1 MSQTVVMGGSERRLG
16 ILMLLGSG
24 FCFSTAGVLIRLL
37 ESANIWQVVFYRASA
52 FGLAILLAII
62 VQKRAETRRA
72 FADIGRFGLIGAAG
86 LAVGIV
92 FVVWAQFHTTIA
104 NVVFIL
110 GALPFLSAL
119 LARIF
124 LQEQVRGLT
133 WLAMVI
139 ALVGIGVMVYGG
151 LEAGRLFGNVLAIIS
166 IFGFALLT
174 IALRQGRSGDTRP
187 IFVLGAAGAVIIGL
201 FVDPDISVDTIDL
214 ILCVVMGAFSMGV
227 GFTLFNNGA
236 RSVRAGEM
244 WILSN
249 VEIVLG
255 PFLVWLFIAEV
266 PLLTTFIGGT
276 IVIAAIVSQAVM
288 TARDPAAT

>member
-1 MSQTVVMGGSERRLG
+1 MAQSVVMGGSERRLG

-37 ESANIWQVVFYRASA
+37 ESAGIWQVVFYRAAS
-52 FGLAILLAII
+52 FGLAILVAIVI
-62 VQKRAETRRA
+62 QKRVETGRV
-72 FADIGRFGLIGAAG
+72 FLEIGRFGVVGSAG
-86 LAVGIV
+86 LAIGIV

-124 LQEQVRGLT
+124 LKEEVRGLT
-133 WLAMVI
+133 WLAMVS

-151 LEAGRLFGNVLAIIS
+151 LEAGRLLGNVLAIIS
-166 IFGFALLT
+166 IAGFAVLT
-174 IALRQGRSGDTRP
+174 IALRRGRTGDTRP
-187 IFVLGAAGAVIIGL
+187 IFVLGALGAVIIGL
-201 FVDPDISVDTIDL
+201 FVDANILLNARDL
-214 ILCVVMGAFSMGV
+214 GLCVLMGAGSMGI
-227 GFTLFNNGA
+227 GFTLFNQGA

-266 PLLTTFIGGT
+266 PLLTTFIGGA
-276 IVIAAIVSQAVM
+276 IVITAILGQAVM
-288 TARDPAAT
+288 TARSPDAT